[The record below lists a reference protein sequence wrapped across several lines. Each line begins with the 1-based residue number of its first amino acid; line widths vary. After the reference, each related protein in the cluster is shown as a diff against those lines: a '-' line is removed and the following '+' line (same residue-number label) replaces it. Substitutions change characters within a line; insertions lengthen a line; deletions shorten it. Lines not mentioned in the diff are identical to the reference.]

1 MASPSSN
8 CAPLEGVRVLDLTRA
23 VAGPFCTLLL
33 GDLGARVIKI
43 EEPETGDE
51 TRHWGPH
58 FVQGESVY
66 FLALNRNKQSVV
78 LDMKRESDL
87 AALRQLAGQTDIVV
101 QNFRPG
107 VVERLGIDYATLKA
121 CNPSLIYA
129 SISGFGVTGPDR
141 QRPGYDLIVQAMSGM
156 MVASGSESAPAKSC
170 FPVAD
175 VLAGQFACQAIL
187 AALYERRTTGRG
199 AHVEVSLLESLLFA
213 MTFHSTACL
222 LTGLSPEPQGTNS
235 VSIAPYQ
242 LLECQDAPLAV
253 GVPNDRI
260 WRRFCDA
267 MGRRDWA
274 GNARYSTNQRRVE
287 NRAALIGDIEAVMRQ
302 RTSAEWLEIL
312 DRHQVPCGPLL
323 SIADIFRHPHVL
335 ARDNAVE
342 VDHPT
347 IGVVKMVADPMRFV
361 GRAMQY
367 RPPPVLGQDTAA
379 VLNEILA
386 ADSAAGDNHMK
397 GNCHETTPTD

>member
-1 MASPSSN
+1 VESPSSN

-51 TRHWGPH
+51 TRHWGPP
-58 FVQGESVY
+58 FIESESVY

-87 AALRQLAGQTDIVV
+87 AALRQLAAQTDIVV

-107 VVERLGIDYATLKA
+107 VAERLGIDYASLKA
-121 CNPSLIYA
+121 GNPGLIYA
-129 SISGFGVTGPDR
+129 SISGFGLTGPDR

-156 MVASGSESAPAKSC
+156 MLASGSEGAPAKSC

-187 AALYERRTTGRG
+187 AALYERRSTGRG
-199 AHVEVSLLESLLFA
+199 THVEVSLLESLLFA

-222 LTGLSPEPQGTNS
+222 LTGASPKPQGTNNS
-235 VSIAPYQ
+235 SIVPYQ
-242 LLECQDAPLAV
+242 LLHCQDALLAV

-267 MGRRDWA
+267 LGQRNWA
-274 GNARYSTNQRRVE
+274 DDSRYSTNQRRIE
-287 NRAALIGDIEAVMRQ
+287 NRAALIEDIEAVMRQ
-302 RTSAEWLEIL
+302 RTSAEWLKIL
-312 DRHQVPCGPLL
+312 DRHHVPCGPLL
-323 SIADIFRHPHVL
+323 SLADIFQHPQVL

-347 IGVVKMVADPMRFV
+347 IGNVKLVANPMRFLD
-361 GRAMQY
+361 REIEY

-386 ADSAAGDNHMK
+386 TDSTSGIDTMK
-397 GNCHETTPTD
+397 GNLP

>member
-1 MASPSSN
+1 MESPSSN

-51 TRHWGPH
+51 TRHWGPP
-58 FVQGESVY
+58 FIEGESVY
-66 FLALNRNKQSVV
+66 FLALNRNKQSVA

-87 AALRQLAGQTDIVV
+87 AALRQLAAQTDIVV

-107 VVERLGIDYATLKA
+107 VAERLGIDYESLKA
-121 CNPSLIYA
+121 YNPGLIYA
-129 SISGFGVTGPDR
+129 SISGFGLTGPDR

-156 MVASGSESAPAKSC
+156 MLASGSDGAPAKSC

-199 AHVEVSLLESLLFA
+199 THVEVSLLESLLFA

-222 LTGLSPEPQGTNS
+222 LTGASPKPQGTNNS
-235 VSIAPYQ
+235 SIVPYQ
-242 LLECQDAPLAV
+242 LLRCQDALLAV

-267 MGRRDWA
+267 LGQRKWA
-274 GNARYSTNQRRVE
+274 DDGRYSTNQRRIE
-287 NRAALIGDIEAVMRQ
+287 NRAALIEDIEAVMRQ

-312 DRHQVPCGPLL
+312 DRHHVPCGPLL
-323 SIADIFRHPHVL
+323 SIADIFQHPQVL
-335 ARDNAVE
+335 ARNNAVE

-347 IGVVKMVADPMRFV
+347 IGAVKLVADPMRFLGKEMV
-361 GRAMQY
+361 Y
-367 RPPPVLGQDTAA
+367 KSPPVLGQDTAA

-386 ADSAAGDNHMK
+386 TDSTSGIDNNMK
-397 GNCHETTPTD
+397 GNLP